1 MPYFREMGIIK
12 ARKRGWHPQFNNR
25 SFRITTNDRLGNT
38 KTYAVNEA
46 LKLPDYGEL
55 EAERVG
61 GMRQTG
67 KAERRTIEQ
76 EAKEG
81 PVSASRLKIQ
91 KPMSRRIATRLT
103 SRVMMANFQTV

>member
-1 MPYFREMGIIK
+1 MEIIK
-12 ARKRGWHPQFNNR
+12 ARK
-25 SFRITTNDRLGNT
+25 NT

-46 LKLPDYGEL
+46 LKLLDYGEL

-61 GMRQTG
+61 KMRQTG
-67 KAERRTIEQ
+67 KAERGEPIEQ

-91 KPMSRRIATRLT
+91 KPMSRRIATRPT
-103 SRVMMANFQTV
+103 PRVMMANFQTV